1 MGNCENLLK
10 NYSIDKVFELSV
22 DEISNID
29 GFAELTAELIFEGL
43 SIIKP
48 QYLNLNSGGFEL
60 EKTLIISNNVINM
73 SPFTNKKIV
82 FTGSMSES
90 RALLQKQAKALGV
103 IVGNGVSSK
112 TDFLVIGE
120 NVGQSKIKAAKN
132 HDVEILTEVQYLKK
146 LNSES

>member
-1 MGNCENLLK
+1 M
-10 NYSIDKVFELSV
+10 
-22 DEISNID
+22 
-29 GFAELTAELIFEGL
+29 
-43 SIIKP
+43 
-48 QYLNLNSGGFEL
+48 NLNSGGFEL

-146 LNSES
+146 LNSKS